1 MRLGRVFIQINYI
14 PHSMA
19 YLLRINLQTLLSK
32 FHITSL
38 LSIQISILSLPSYQY
53 NFCVT
58 LQLNSVSCA
67 SQSPWGSVMIT
78 VTKQLTD
85 NLKSHVCWFFFDVLQ
100 FEPNKKENNLC
111 WKFKWKL
118 RYIKL
123 RSGKLSAFVFI
134 VLLFLVTIDRFLTNV
149 RCLNSQ

>member
-1 MRLGRVFIQINYI
+1 
-14 PHSMA
+14 MA
-19 YLLRINLQTLLSK
+19 YLLRINLQTLFSK

-38 LSIQISILSLPSYQY
+38 LSIQISILKLPSYQF

-58 LQLNSVSCA
+58 LLLNSVSCA

-100 FEPNKKENNLC
+100 FEPNKKKIIYAGNLSE
-111 WKFKWKL
+111 
-118 RYIKL
+118 RYVYIKR